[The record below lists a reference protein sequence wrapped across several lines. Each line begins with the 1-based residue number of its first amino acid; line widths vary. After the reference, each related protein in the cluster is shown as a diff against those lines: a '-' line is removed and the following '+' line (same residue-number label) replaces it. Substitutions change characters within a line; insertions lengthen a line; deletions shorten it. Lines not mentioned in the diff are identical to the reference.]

1 MQLDIHEA
9 RLEPAAAASAPVV
22 GPLQLRIPGCPWRS
36 DLLPH
41 SQHSW
46 LLSTRHRQQQG
57 GGRCF
62 TELAC
67 GFAPIPG
74 VTGPHSRH
82 KPASQALG
90 DAVKDHA
97 LEHQG
102 SRNRKSP
109 LSARLWCRERRG
121 LILLTSSAAGVPQ
134 FAQRLSVK
142 ASIKKPARWRAMA
155 IWRRLSKSCY
165 GLGSQGR
172 WRSSFLVCASS
183 FEQGPYIP
191 GDR

>member
-1 MQLDIHEA
+1 MHLDIHEA

-109 LSARLWCRERRG
+109 HDGGQWQFGEGTLNLATASVVKVGGGVVFSFAPVHLNRARRNR
-121 LILLTSSAAGVPQ
+121 
-134 FAQRLSVK
+134 
-142 ASIKKPARWRAMA
+142 
-155 IWRRLSKSCY
+155 
-165 GLGSQGR
+165 
-172 WRSSFLVCASS
+172 
-183 FEQGPYIP
+183 
-191 GDR
+191 